1 MIRTNIQK
9 NEKRKASTR
18 IWLFKVH
25 TIRMH
30 HPIIPFGCIPV
41 FLCPMLDAHES
52 WPHKSFAQLFPSLNK
67 LSLLSIPYHSSLIL
81 PWSYFSSVSLILLFL
96 PTILLSLLLYLH
108 PHFFLFIILFNIYY
122 PVFFFPSIHPSS
134 VAPHSVSPYSQWT
147 KHYRYIYHTTGFNPT
162 YCLKTKYCM
171 RQSVA
176 VAVTVTAG
184 CNKQKFVFNN
194 GLLELQPTV
203 MLQFCNIT
211 AGCNFNS

>member
-108 PHFFLFIILFNIYY
+108 PHFFLFIILFDIYS

-147 KHYRYIYHTTGFNPT
+147 KHYRYIYIIPLASIQHTAQKQNIVCNNQLLKLQPAVTNKMFYATTG
-162 YCLKTKYCM
+162 C
-171 RQSVA
+171 
-176 VAVTVTAG
+176 
-184 CNKQKFVFNN
+184 
-194 GLLELQPTV
+194 
-203 MLQFCNIT
+203 
-211 AGCNFNS
+211 